1 MLADTAMA
9 RASQSA
15 NPRSLSMTMRSPLV
29 STEWLA
35 EHIDAPDVRIA
46 DASWYLP
53 QAKRNASAEYLS
65 AHIPRAV
72 FFDIDGLSDETNPLP
87 HMLAPAAKFASRMR
101 KLGLGDGN
109 LIVVYDGAGIYSSP
123 RAWWML
129 RAMGHADV
137 VVLDGGLPKWRNEG
151 RPVEDMTPPAYQRHF
166 TPRQN
171 HALSLD
177 FAQMLATQQKSTA
190 QIVDARSASRFAG
203 REEEPR
209 AGVRRGHMPG
219 SLNVPYSELT
229 NTDGMLRSA
238 EELRVL
244 FQSHRVDLA
253 KPIVTTCGSGITAA
267 IEMLALQVAGAND
280 VALYDGSWMEWGARS
295 EAPVEAE

>member
-1 MLADTAMA
+1 MTT
-9 RASQSA
+9 RA
-15 NPRSLSMTMRSPLV
+15 PLV

-53 QAKRNASAEYLS
+53 QAERDAKAEYQA

-72 FFDIDGLSDETNPLP
+72 FFDIDDLSDEANPLP

-129 RAMGHADV
+129 RAMGHAEV
-137 VVLDGGLPKWRNEG
+137 AVLDGGLPKWRREG
-151 RPVEDMTPPAYQRHF
+151 RSVEDMTAPSYHRHF
-166 TPRQN
+166 TPRFN
-171 HALSLD
+171 NALVRN
-177 FAQMLATQQKSTA
+177 FTQMLDAQRSHA
-190 QIVDARSASRFAG
+190 QIVDARGAARFMG

-209 AGVRRGHMPG
+209 PGVRPGHILG
-219 SLNVPYSELT
+219 SVNVPYTELT
-229 NTDGMLRSA
+229 NADGTLKSA
-238 EELRVL
+238 LALQAIFASRG
-244 FQSHRVDLA
+244 VDLG
-253 KPIVTTCGSGITAA
+253 KPVVTTCGSGITAA
-267 IEMLALQVAGAND
+267 IEMLALEVAGAGD
-280 VALYDGSWMEWGARS
+280 VALYDGSWAEWGARD
-295 EAPVEAE
+295 EAPVEAG